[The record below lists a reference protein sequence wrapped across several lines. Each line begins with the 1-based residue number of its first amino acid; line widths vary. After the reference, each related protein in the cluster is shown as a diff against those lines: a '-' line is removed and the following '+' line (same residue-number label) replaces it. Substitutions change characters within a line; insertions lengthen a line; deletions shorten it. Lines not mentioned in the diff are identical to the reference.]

1 LNHPRGAFGAPPQG
15 GATGG
20 PAEPDPRR
28 PLGNSLRHSPSFDA
42 SLLSRIEDAGL
53 NASAPPQQRWI
64 DGWLVRFSPGKA
76 KRARCVNA
84 VAAGRLPLVHKLAL
98 AQAVFDEAQLPA
110 VVRITP
116 FSQPPD
122 LDAQLRARGWQR
134 IDDTRVMVRTA
145 LDSLQGDAL
154 PAGLS
159 WQVLGHSAFAQAVGQ
174 LRRSPLS
181 QSQAHAQ
188 RLELSPVPFRA
199 LAIRREADGAL
210 LACGQFA
217 READLVG
224 LYDVFTAQAERG
236 QGLAG
241 RLCARLLAQARDE
254 GARSAYLQVEGD
266 NHAARNVYRRLGFAD
281 AYAYH
286 YRMPASAHD

>member
-1 LNHPRGAFGAPPQG
+1 
-15 GATGG
+15 
-20 PAEPDPRR
+20 
-28 PLGNSLRHSPSFDA
+28 
-42 SLLSRIEDAGL
+42 
-53 NASAPPQQRWI
+53 
-64 DGWLVRFSPGKA
+64 
-76 KRARCVNA
+76 
-84 VAAGRLPLVHKLAL
+84 
-98 AQAVFDEAQLPA
+98 
-110 VVRITP
+110 
-116 FSQPPD
+116 
-122 LDAQLRARGWQR
+122 
-134 IDDTRVMVRTA
+134 MVRTV
-145 LDSLQGDAL
+145 LDELQGEAL
-154 PAGLS
+154 PVGLS
-159 WQVLGHSAFAQAVGQ
+159 WQVLGHSAFAQAVGH

-286 YRMPASAHD
+286 YRTPTPAHD